1 MLVSCAI
8 VFFATAL
15 ADFFWAKYIL
25 AIGGRSAGLAA
36 LWSSAIVMV
45 NAAAIVVYVRE
56 PATIGAAVA
65 GAFLGTYL
73 SVRRMK

>member
-1 MLVSCAI
+1 MFLECAI
-8 VFFATAL
+8 VFVATAA
-15 ADFFWAKYIL
+15 ADYFWVQYVS
-25 AIGGRSAGLAA
+25 AISKHSAGLAA